1 MSCRSWSLTLTLTLA
16 LTLALALTLTL
27 ALTLATQM
35 VVPVE
40 APGRFPKYA
49 PGPVAKKSLDSS
61 LRELEEGEA
70 SASDLPL
77 VRAEGFLRKISSGS
91 LTTNYPRPNTPKVLS

>member
-1 MSCRSWSLTLTLTLA
+1 MLILTV
-16 LTLALALTLTL
+16 
-27 ALTLATQM
+27 TLATQKIA
-35 VVPVE
+35 PVE
-40 APGRFPKYA
+40 APGKFPKYS

-61 LRELEEGEA
+61 LREREEGEA
-70 SASDLPL
+70 SASSPAL